1 MKPLGGFREHTDFEI
16 MGTCRRRRRYGRGT
30 GSRMWW
36 QQ

>member
-16 MGTCRRRRRYGRGT
+16 MGTRRRCRYGRGT